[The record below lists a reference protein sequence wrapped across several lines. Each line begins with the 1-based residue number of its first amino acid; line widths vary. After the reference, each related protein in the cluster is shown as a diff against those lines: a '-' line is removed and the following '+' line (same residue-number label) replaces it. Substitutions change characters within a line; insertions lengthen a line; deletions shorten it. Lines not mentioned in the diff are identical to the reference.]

1 MGPGHVFPE
10 RLTCGAQLAAQLTLR
25 SGRGHVPGLD
35 VIHHVPVVGAG
46 VAALAAPVGAG
57 HIQNYL
63 GLDNLIQGP
72 GVFLEKIK
80 VLVKLPFSCEAQ
92 LNKCTFL
99 SVRLQN

>member
-25 SGRGHVPGLD
+25 SSRGHVSGLD

-46 VAALAAPVGAG
+46 VAALAAPVGARY
-57 HIQNYL
+57 IQNYL

-72 GVFLEKIK
+72 GVFVEKIK
-80 VLVKLPFSCEAQ
+80 ILIVK
-92 LNKCTFL
+92 
-99 SVRLQN
+99 